1 MDATDRLGL
10 ESNDQTSVIQL
21 PIAALAR
28 ISALSRIVQSAVCL
42 GRVLLLIVSIELLTM
57 PITQGLWTWDRFL
70 HGGQDFELGLL
81 LIVTCLC
88 LVLLR
93 VEQGKDDLGS
103 LLAIGILLLNRRPRK
118 LTALTHFWHSCAHRP
133 RIPANTSA
141 TFIHLP
147 LLI

>member
-1 MDATDRLGL
+1 MVSFENPTV
-10 ESNDQTSVIQL
+10 QTSVIPF
-21 PIAALAR
+21 PIAAWTR
-28 ISALSRIVQSAVCL
+28 ISALLHIVRSSVCL
-42 GRVLLLIVSIELLTM
+42 GRILLLIVSIELLTM

-81 LIVTCLC
+81 IIVTCLC

-93 VEQGKDDLGS
+93 VEQSRNDLGS

-118 LTALTHFWHSCAHRP
+118 LTALIHFWHSSAHRP
-133 RIPANTSA
+133 RIPAHTSA
-141 TFIHLP
+141 TFIDLP